1 VLKRKK
7 VRKMQDSM
15 TDLFEEIVKEHGKA
29 IFNYI
34 FSLVRQKELAED
46 LYQEVLVSAYL
57 AFDTIKDHT
66 RLKGWLFTIARNKC
80 RDYWR
85 KENKTKQFWKEE
97 VYAYSTTVEAPPLPE
112 EEVLHRYSTEKM
124 VESVKSLPEIYQS
137 ALFLYYFKDLTLIE
151 ISKRKNIP
159 ISTVKTRMKRGKEHL
174 RPKLLSFA

>member
-1 VLKRKK
+1 MER
-7 VRKMQDSM
+7 RFEKMRDRM
-15 TDLFEEIVKEHGKA
+15 TDSFEVMVKEHGKA

-34 FSLVRQKELAED
+34 FSLVRKKELAED
-46 LYQEVLVSAYL
+46 LYQEALVSAYL
-57 AFDTIKDHT
+57 AFHTIKEPA

-174 RPKLLSFA
+174 TPKLQSFA

>member
-1 VLKRKK
+1 MRKEGSK
-7 VRKMQDSM
+7 KMRDRMIES
-15 TDLFEEIVKEHGKA
+15 FEEIVHEHGKA

-57 AFDTIKDHT
+57 AFHTINEPF
-66 RLKGWLFTIARNKC
+66 RIKGWLFTIARNKC

-85 KENKTKQFWKEE
+85 KENKAKQFWKEE

-112 EEVLHRYSTEKM
+112 EEVLHKDSVERM

-137 ALFLYYFKDLTLIE
+137 ALFLYYFKDLTIIE

-174 RPKLLSFA
+174 RPKLQSFA